1 MVDKP
6 SSASPSAAE
15 TGFCR
20 EYPPPASRPHYT
32 HAMDARDCKNAIRLQ
47 LAPRG
52 PNTCHVLAL
61 PRRAKCDWS
70 QPTACTPRT
79 GGAADLC
86 AIRLRSNEG
95 DSRVTCLARG
105 TPPQH
110 EWNGERPD
118 SWNTLKCS
126 PPSLDRIGSRVGP
139 APPSGSCRP
148 QGLRMASSELGGAA
162 SSGGAT
168 TARDKLV
175 PRNACVLDARL
186 QADGRSCS

>member
-1 MVDKP
+1 MYLRCLAGE
-6 SSASPSAAE
+6 SAKLDTSGVPPTSCCEIVRHGSAIAQK
-15 TGFCR
+15 T
-20 EYPPPASRPHYT
+20 AS
-32 HAMDARDCKNAIRLQ
+32 
-47 LAPRG
+47 
-52 PNTCHVLAL
+52 
-61 PRRAKCDWS
+61 RAKCDWS

-139 APPSGSCRP
+139 ALPSGSCRP

>member
-1 MVDKP
+1 MSCTCV
-6 SSASPSAAE
+6 ASPVKVPSLTQAA
-15 TGFCR
+15 CLR
-20 EYPPPASRPHYT
+20 HLA
-32 HAMDARDCKNAIRLQ
+32 ARSSDTVPRSHRKLRLGVQ
-47 LAPRG
+47 PVAPDRAG
-52 PNTCHVLAL
+52 RITA
-61 PRRAKCDWS
+61 RRRSAKCDWS

-139 APPSGSCRP
+139 ALPSGSCRP